1 MLQNPIITDTEEPSG
16 VKGVWCQKSSG
27 VAKFINVSV

>member
-1 MLQNPIITDTEEPSG
+1 MIWNPIITDTKEPTG
-16 VKGVWCQKSSG
+16 VKGVQCQKSSG